1 MSMQERFDQ
10 NRNMAEAQ
18 VEELSEVIRRQ
29 EESIQQLQNQLQ
41 QQHVQIQLQNIQQG
55 HPQQGLLLTPKELL
69 TQFRQLKSLDKDH
82 DATAFIASVEAVLAL
97 CPRENQQLMNL
108 ATAIIMNE
116 KICGDAGDYI
126 RGLGT
131 DATWDQIKAKLIDHH
146 RPRTTYADIF
156 SKCRNVKVS
165 NLRELFNYFERS
177 KAELNK
183 IYMYDDKRPEMYEP
197 CRVDKDLVH
206 ILVEKIDVPLRS
218 HSSQSDTLS
227 EIITKYTRIKAL
239 DDPRTIHYHHKKKT
253 HRYKLIPTDHNKHSM
268 ITKNHNSIL
277 TINPNN
283 NTVIIS
289 HSNHNTIIN
298 NLNILIKTN
307 LEIIKITIT
316 VIIIRN
322 KLEDHI

>member
-1 MSMQERFDQ
+1 MSIQERFDQ

-55 HPQQGLLLTPKELL
+55 HLQQGLLLTPKELL

-239 DDPRTIHYHHKKKT
+239 DDPRTIHYHHKKKNT
-253 HRYKLIPTDHNKHSM
+253 QIQTN
-268 ITKNHNSIL
+268 TNS
-277 TINPNN
+277 T
-283 NTVIIS
+283 TAY
-289 HSNHNTIIN
+289 
-298 NLNILIKTN
+298 
-307 LEIIKITIT
+307 
-316 VIIIRN
+316 
-322 KLEDHI
+322 